1 MTAARCMAKRCITS
15 LFINIG
21 ISIMYIMTEH
31 GWRRII
37 TTCTPS
43 DDSSV
48 SRRIQNGYI
57 ARSKQAQYRELAAM
71 VLPEKYHG

>member
-1 MTAARCMAKRCITS
+1 
-15 LFINIG
+15 
-21 ISIMYIMTEH
+21 MYIMTEH

-48 SRRIQNGYI
+48 SCRIQNGYI
-57 ARSKQAQYRELAAM
+57 ARDKQAQYRELAAM
-71 VLPEKYHG
+71 VIPEKYGS

>member
-1 MTAARCMAKRCITS
+1 
-15 LFINIG
+15 
-21 ISIMYIMTEH
+21 MYIMTEH

-57 ARSKQAQYRELAAM
+57 ARNKQAQYRELAAM
-71 VLPEKYHG
+71 VIPEKYGS